1 METVQRLKPR
11 KDVATSKAE
20 SSGSAAPAVP
30 YEPTDAERQSM
41 KNWNKFRL
49 GHPPL
54 PTMKVGQKDEV
65 ASIGPGHEDLGTGT
79 ALQMNAIAAAYAD
92 YYSGTLSAIAN
103 IATTTRQ
110 VSAEK
115 MDYLMAMVAGI
126 KPRDQLESMLAVQM
140 AAVHD
145 ATMEMA
151 ARVKRVDTIQQHDSA
166 ERSLNKLA
174 RTFAAQME
182 ALKRYRSKGEQR
194 VYVERVTV
202 NEGGQAM
209 VGVVERG
216 RGGSKSDD

>member
-1 METVQRLKPR
+1 MGTIQRLKPR
-11 KDVATSKAE
+11 KDNAAKETE
-20 SSGSAAPAVP
+20 SSCSIIPVVP
-30 YEPTDAERQSM
+30 YEPSDAERQSM
-41 KNWNKFRL
+41 KDWNKFRL
-49 GHPPL
+49 EHPPL
-54 PTMKVGQKDEV
+54 PTIKVDQKGETV
-65 ASIGPGHEDLGTGT
+65 SIGPDHEDLGTGS
-79 ALQMNAIAAAYAD
+79 ALQMSAIGAAYPGF
-92 YYSGTLSAIAN
+92 YEHTLSALAN
-103 IATTTRQ
+103 IGTIKRVTSGGKIEQ
-110 VSAEK
+110 
-115 MDYLMAMVAGI
+115 LMAMVAGV

-151 ARVKRVDTIQQHDSA
+151 ARMKRVDTIQQHDSA

-202 NEGGQAM
+202 NDGGQAM

-216 RGGSKSDD
+216 RDGSKSDD